1 MGGELTT
8 QLGPATATVVTES
21 PPSTATS
28 ACPICGSTG
37 PIKRHTLREMLFG
50 TRERFDYLHCG
61 SCGVLWLETPP
72 QDLSPYYP
80 PSYHTARELT
90 ARKPVEGF
98 PARWLRGQL
107 AARRLFGGHAV
118 GGALA
123 RRFGLEPELEVG
135 AVRPIVRAARLRS
148 FDDPI
153 LDVGCGP
160 VPERLWQLSR
170 AGFRN
175 LLGGDPMISHEV
187 TGRIP
192 VRRATIH
199 ELDGAFAL
207 MTFHHSF
214 EHVRDPRETLI
225 AARRL
230 LRPGGAIV
238 IRTPVMGTWFWDTY
252 GTNWWEL
259 DPPRHLFV
267 HTPRSLELLAADAG
281 LVLERVDYESTFLEI
296 LASDQIA
303 RDIPWRDPASCSG
316 DLAALELQ
324 PAIAAA
330 GITIKRLNAERR
342 GGRACYVFRASGDE
356 PDVLDPAG
364 SATAGRALGRRP
376 RPT

>member
-1 MGGELTT
+1 MTL
-8 QLGPATATVVTES
+8 ATAVEPPRAPVV
-21 PPSTATS
+21 S
-28 ACPICGSTG
+28 ACPICGSNG
-37 PIKRHTLREMLFG
+37 PIGRFTLREMLFG
-50 TRERFDYLHCG
+50 TRELFEYFHCG
-61 SCGVLWLETPP
+61 SCGVLWLDTPP
-72 QDLSPYYP
+72 EDLTPYYP
-80 PSYHTARELT
+80 PTYHTARDQPQGGPGDPF
-90 ARKPVEGF
+90 PV
-98 PARWLRGQL
+98 RWLRGQL
-107 AARRLFGGHAV
+107 ATRRLFGGHSIGAAV
-118 GGALA
+118 A
-123 RRFGLEPELEVG
+123 RRLGLEPRPEVG
-135 AVRPIVRAARLRS
+135 AVRPIVRAARLKS

-170 AGFRN
+170 AGFRD
-175 LLGGDPMISHEV
+175 LLGVDPMIAHEV
-187 TGRIP
+187 TDGIP

-238 IRTPVMGTWFWDTY
+238 IRTPVMGTWFWETY

-267 HTPRSLELLAADAG
+267 HTQRSLEILAAEAG

-303 RDIPWRDPASCSG
+303 RDIPWRDPASCAG
-316 DLAALELQ
+316 DLSATDLQ

-330 GITIKRLNAERR
+330 GLTAKRLNAERR
-342 GGRACYVFRASGDE
+342 GGRASFLFRASG
-356 PDVLDPAG
+356 A
-364 SATAGRALGRRP
+364 
-376 RPT
+376 

>member
-1 MGGELTT
+1 MPGSGELTT
-8 QLGPATATVVTES
+8 KLSSAMATTLAE
-21 PPSTATS
+21 PPPTAAAS
-28 ACPICGSTG
+28 ACPICGSKG
-37 PIKRHTLREMLFG
+37 PLEPYTLREMLFG
-50 TRERFDYLHCG
+50 TRERFDYIHCRT
-61 SCGVLWLETPP
+61 CGVLWLAAQPE
-72 QDLSPYYP
+72 DLSPHYP
-80 PSYHTARELT
+80 ATYHTAREHPHGDGNEYLLT
-90 ARKPVEGF
+90 
-98 PARWLRGQL
+98 RWLRGQL
-107 AARRLFGGHAV
+107 VARRLFGGHAI
-118 GGALA
+118 GAALA
-123 RRFGLEPELEVG
+123 RRLGLHPGPEVG
-135 AVRPIVRAARLRS
+135 AVRAMVRAARLRS

-170 AGFRN
+170 AGFRH
-175 LLGGDPMISHEV
+175 LLGVDPMIAREV
-187 TGRIP
+187 TEGIP

-199 ELDGAFAL
+199 ELHGSFAL

-225 AARRL
+225 AASRL

-267 HTPRSLELLAADAG
+267 HTQRSLEILAADAG
-281 LVLERVDYESTFLEI
+281 LALERVDYESTYLEI

-316 DLAALELQ
+316 DLAAFDLQ

-330 GITIKRLNAERR
+330 GVTAKRLNAERR
-342 GGRACYVFRASGDE
+342 GGRASFVFRAI
-356 PDVLDPAG
+356 
-364 SATAGRALGRRP
+364 SA
-376 RPT
+376 